1 MGIDLYAIWEVNYSP
16 GEFSCN
22 SHNNLPVYLNG
33 VNVAGSFVLGLK
45 ADNVIEFSGY
55 DNLELDPT
63 LSTINEKVFTGT
75 DPTEGDSEGTF
86 KVIIV
91 GAKSINPH
99 VDTNGTA
106 IIEFSLDRDLEKL
119 AIIVG

>member
-99 VDTNGTA
+99 VDTDGTA